1 MMILHFKVLGS
12 TRYVAI
18 DIGLVSNG
26 FSGLFGWMEQES
38 IVQVKRTQFARGI
51 GQFLPGEGG
60 DREDVFS
67 PEELET
73 MGEVVKTLGS
83 TATKEIIEVS
93 DEEPAWIDHVGD
105 RGLISYEYALSL
117 KAFDRSGL

>member
-1 MMILHFKVLGS
+1 MDGAGEHS
-12 TRYVAI
+12 
-18 DIGLVSNG
+18 
-26 FSGLFGWMEQES
+26 SGKTHP
-38 IVQVKRTQFARGI
+38 VCPGI
-51 GQFLPGEGG
+51 GEQFLPGEGG

-73 MGEVVKTLGS
+73 MEKVVKTLGS

-93 DEEPAWIDHVGD
+93 DEEPAWIDRVGD
-105 RGLISYEYALSL
+105 RGLISYEYAFSL